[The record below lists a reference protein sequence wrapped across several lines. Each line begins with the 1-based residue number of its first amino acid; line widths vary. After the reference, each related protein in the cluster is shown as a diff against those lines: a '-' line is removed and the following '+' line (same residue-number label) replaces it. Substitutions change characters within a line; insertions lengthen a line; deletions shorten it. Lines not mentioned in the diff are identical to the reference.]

1 MPTDQYICPKCE
13 LEHLEERSIT
23 EKEKEL
29 TCAAKGCGGN
39 LKRVFTAPPIQFKGS
54 GFSSSRG

>member
-1 MPTDQYICPKCE
+1 MPTYQYICPECE
-13 LEHLEERSIT
+13 SEHLEERSIT

-29 TCAAKGCGGN
+29 TCAADGCGGILN
-39 LKRVFTAPPIQFKGS
+39 RVFTAPPIQFKGS

>member
-1 MPTDQYICPKCE
+1 VPTYEYVCEKCSNDYKE
-13 LEHLEERSIT
+13 TRGMNEPER
-23 EKEKEL
+23 EL